1 MNPIVAQAVGDVAAP
16 GQAVP
21 LSTHGGEA
29 ASSLMEVVSP
39 YMLVFFAAFFTAIV
53 LTPVMRWLAVRNN
66 VVDWPDL
73 KRKNHAQPVAYLGG
87 VAIFLGWLVGVS
99 CSWGLSPDPT
109 PYGARVVV
117 INFPLTVVLG
127 AAVITLTGFFDDVY
141 GITPRVKV
149 AGQLF
154 TAAALASEKVGTQLV
169 EQSLMLLG
177 LHPPP
182 WLTYVL
188 GTLVIAGFV
197 LGGCNSVNL
206 LDGLDGLAAGVT
218 GIACIGFLALA
229 ALVIVQSGG
238 GDAVTAALAVQNGP
252 ARLVMCLAILG
263 AILGFLPY
271 NFNPATIFM
280 GDAGSLL
287 LGYLSVATILMF
299 GSAGARS
306 MLLVTAA
313 LIVFAVPIT
322 DTSLAIFRRKMRGQ
336 PLFSPDNQHI
346 HHLLRRMGFSVKKA
360 VLIMYAAGVVFAAL
374 GVSMVWLGWQWRY
387 VLAVFFVLY
396 GFIMVSAFKYGQLQY
411 VLEQRGQSPV
421 PDGPELPEVSE
432 QARRLGSGDSL
443 PPDVTSNANTTETP
457 AVPADEAE
465 DWSARGVSIEE
476 DPAEPGDNR

>member
-1 MNPIVAQAVGDVAAP
+1 MLTILAQAVP
-16 GQAVP
+16 GAIGPDAVP
-21 LSTHGGEA
+21 AKEGFARVSVSGM
-29 ASSLMEVVSP
+29 SLMDVVSP

-73 KRKNHAQPVAYLGG
+73 KRKNHAHPVAYLGG

-99 CSWGLSPDPT
+99 SSWGLFPTVPT
-109 PYGARVVV
+109 PAGMHFAPV
-117 INFPLTVVLG
+117 NFPLTVVVG

-141 GITPRVKV
+141 GITPRVKI

-154 TAAALASEKVGTQLV
+154 TAAALASERVGTQLV
-169 EQSLMLLG
+169 EQSLVLLG
-177 LHPPP
+177 FHPPE
-182 WLTYVL
+182 WLTYIL
-188 GTLVIAGFV
+188 GAAVIAGFV
-197 LGGCNSVNL
+197 LGGCNAVNL

-218 GIACIGFLALA
+218 GIACVGFLIIA
-229 ALVIVQSGG
+229 ALTVIQAGVVDDVLASE
-238 GDAVTAALAVQNGP
+238 AAP
-252 ARLVMCLAILG
+252 ARVVMCLAILG

-299 GSAGARS
+299 ASAGGGA
-306 MLLVTAA
+306 MLLVTAS

-360 VLIMYAAGVVFAAL
+360 VLIMYGAGVVFAAL

-396 GFIMVSAFKYGQLQY
+396 GFIMVSAYKYGHLQY
-411 VLEQRGQSPV
+411 VLEQEGKSRV
-421 PDGPELPEVSE
+421 PEGPELPEVSE
-432 QARRLGSGDSL
+432 KARRLGMGES
-443 PPDVTSNANTTETP
+443 P
-457 AVPADEAE
+457 EAAGGE
-465 DWSARGVSIEE
+465 VEEPSAAWAGPGVMLEE
-476 DPAEPGDNR
+476 DAGEVATDEDRSTSSAT